1 MSAVEDILLAD
12 SSQEAFAKLAPYD
25 QALFC
30 YRRFEFNHFGRLC
43 RSAIDHHR
51 HSTITGELIDGTDAC
66 LEQVKAGVAWHYK
79 RYEAEQPAQDRADY
93 AAAEDYVKGR
103 ADTYRFPPR
112 FPPNSE
118 KR

>member
-43 RSAIDHHR
+43 RFAIDH
-51 HSTITGELIDGTDAC
+51 SDSSNTGQCAIGMGGQFGGGGNTLNLKC
-66 LEQVKAGVAWHYK
+66 
-79 RYEAEQPAQDRADY
+79 RAN
-93 AAAEDYVKGR
+93 R
-103 ADTYRFPPR
+103 T
-112 FPPNSE
+112 
-118 KR
+118 

>member
-43 RSAIDHHR
+43 RLAIDHR
-51 HSTITGELIDGTDAC
+51 RTLQTLVNVQSARQQFGGGGDRLGLTTLTRVAIT
-66 LEQVKAGVAWHYK
+66 
-79 RYEAEQPAQDRADY
+79 
-93 AAAEDYVKGR
+93 
-103 ADTYRFPPR
+103 
-112 FPPNSE
+112 
-118 KR
+118 